1 MFLTFVFALVF
12 SILFFVLLYILI
24 LRAMQAEKRVGWLFL
39 AFMWFALFLPIW
51 AGGLWLRPFGP
62 MVGGVPI
69 LGYALVGL
77 AVSLLLGALL
87 PSPQPEP
94 EPDPDQPR
102 LRREEVLEAQRQE
115 DWGQIGWFLGIFFV
129 FMIAA
134 IVARFLF

>member
-1 MFLTFVFALVF
+1 MFLTFIFALAF
-12 SILFFVLLYILI
+12 SIFFFVLLYILI

-51 AGGLWLRPFGP
+51 AGGLWLRPIGP
-62 MVGGVPI
+62 RVGGVPI

-77 AVSLLLGALL
+77 AVSLLLAALL
-87 PSPQPEP
+87 PRPEPEP

-102 LRREEVLEAQRQE
+102 LRREEVLEAQRYE
-115 DWGQIGWFLGIFFV
+115 DWGQIAWFLGIFFA

-134 IVARFLF
+134 IVAGALF